1 MISTANPPY
10 HLLLFPII
18 IIGTTSSISRAM
30 APPLPPASRRS
41 GLASASASIV
51 EMMQVERVQQ
61 GGARAGPLATLHPY
75 MRLLSVVGGGGG
87 GRRTWGDAVT
97 LRSLQVQPGSPRGQL
112 CFNASGFRTPGT
124 VLRLVL
130 RRRVLEFKTDLQGEG
145 DFLSVGVSVLS
156 VHPTRPP
163 RWLGRSTI
171 SLARRPGVAGSELNG
186 GAVAA
191 SEDTGSGSKT
201 GLQPKHGTGSQPGG
215 GSESEGGL
223 ESGPGVEP
231 TAKPEPGSEVE
242 PKPRLEFGLP
252 VGLTGKPESGLELD
266 PPGVGPKPQPTPAP
280 ESKPGSD
287 RDPATGPISKPGAR
301 SESGP
306 RRREPPPPP
315 PPVASPNPDG
325 VESTARPASGPG
337 VRREP
342 DRDRGF
348 AAAAAAAAAGYYDVF
363 DVTPALG
370 GAGDPASLCFSLRF
384 SDEAGSL
391 VLHHELARSFYAL
404 EHRGGGGDDGGGIN
418 NDANNNDDNAN
429 NHNNAA
435 NHNNNAANH
444 NNNAANHNNN
454 AANHNNNA
462 ANHNNNAANH
472 NNAAPPLLL
481 AYVDLPAR

>member
-1 MISTANPPY
+1 
-10 HLLLFPII
+10 
-18 IIGTTSSISRAM
+18 M

-41 GLASASASIV
+41 GLGPASGSIV

-61 GGARAGPLATLHPY
+61 GGARGGPPATLHPY
-75 MRLLSVVGGGGG
+75 LRLLSVMGGGGGGGGG

-112 CFNASGFRTPGT
+112 CFNASGLRTPGT

-130 RRRVLEFKTDLQGEG
+130 RRRVLEFKNDLQGEG

-156 VHPTRPP
+156 VHPSRPP
-163 RWLGRSTI
+163 HWLDRSTI
-171 SLARRPGVAGSELNG
+171 SLARHSTR
-186 GAVAA
+186 AA
-191 SEDTGSGSKT
+191 PRHTADAGSGSKT
-201 GLQPKHGTGSQPGG
+201 GLQHKPGTGRQLGG

-223 ESGPGVEP
+223 QSGPGVEP

-242 PKPRLEFGLP
+242 RRPRLEFGLP
-252 VGLTGKPESGLELD
+252 VGPTGKPESGLELD
-266 PPGVGPKPQPTPAP
+266 PPGGVGPKPQPTPRP

-287 RDPATGPISKPGAR
+287 PDPGTGPISKPGAR

-306 RRREPPPPP
+306 RQRAPPPPPPPLP
-315 PPVASPNPDG
+315 PPVASPNP
-325 VESTARPASGPG
+325 GPG

-342 DRDRGF
+342 DQDRGF
-348 AAAAAAAAAGYYDVF
+348 AGAAPPPAAPYDVF
-363 DVTPALG
+363 DVTAALS

-404 EHRGGGGDDGGGIN
+404 EHRGGGDGGASID
-418 NDANNNDDNAN
+418 NDANNNNAN
-429 NHNNAA
+429 NNA
-435 NHNNNAANH
+435 NH
-444 NNNAANHNNN
+444 
-454 AANHNNNA
+454 
-462 ANHNNNAANH
+462 
-472 NNAAPPLLL
+472 NAAPPLLL